1 MVVNRLTGTLP
12 PDMFTNLTSLTTLF
26 LGGNLLSGRI
36 PPSIGNA
43 SSLTHVDLANNSF
56 HGQIPWLGNLPNIQ
70 ILSLQY
76 NQLVNDGPSGMDFLT
91 SLANSTQLQVFSVAG
106 NWLTGR
112 LPSSIGNL
120 SRQLSLLVMNNNFFE
135 GNLAEEISNL
145 VNVTLIAFEHN
156 SLTGTIPPSIGTL
169 PNLQYIYLH
178 GNRFSGTIPYLGNC
192 QRLQL
197 LYLSLNLLNGTIPSD
212 IFGISSFSM
221 VLNLSFNSLTGF
233 VRSEIGNPNVI
244 QAIDFSSN
252 ELSGDIPFTIGDCI
266 EYIDL
271 SSKELAGNIPASLE
285 SLRLLQVLNL
295 SRNQL
300 SGEVPR
306 AGIFRNSTSVFLSEN
321 LKLCGGV
328 PDLGLPR
335 CDSPGKKSSG
345 SRLRIVLIASFASA
359 AFIIASVTRKK
370 DPGLRQVKEEA
381 DSPENQFGIFDW
393 RGQFWISLQ
402 GVFNDGSLAAIK
414 VFKMGIHGAS
424 KSFLAESEVLRSI
437 RHLNLVK
444 IISICSAGDFK
455 ALVLKFMPNGNLEQ
469 VLHPRSEDS
478 EVVKA
483 LDMNQRLKIAQDVA
497 SALEYLHH
505 DRETLVVHRDLKPS
519 NVLLDEEMSAHVTDF
534 GLARI
539 LLKNSPNAHLS
550 SSLGLKGSIG
560 YMAPEYGMG
569 AGVLTRGDVYS
580 FGIVILEMFTRKRP
594 IDNMFSG
601 DMDLQKWILMHLPGN
616 FHDIVDRE
624 LMQKER
630 QLAPAYDDGIGG
642 MLKIGLMCARKSPD
656 ERPTMREVSVMIK
669 NVKAS
674 LSE

>member
-145 VNVTLIAFEHN
+145 VN
-156 SLTGTIPPSIGTL
+156 
-169 PNLQYIYLH
+169 
-178 GNRFSGTIPYLGNC
+178 
-192 QRLQL
+192 RLQL

-252 ELSGDIPFTIGDCI
+252 ELSGDIPFTIGDCPIPNSLDKLKGI